1 MTRFVRN
8 DIISLTGSAPRFD
21 LAESV
26 GPDLRL
32 GELLGGGAAEDLR
45 LGYATA
51 AGDPALRAAIAA
63 QHGVEPDDVVV
74 TVGGMHALFLA
85 GYILCGRGEDA
96 IIATPVFPP
105 ARDTLLSVGATL
117 RQLPLEFNEGY
128 RLDPGWLTA
137 LLSPA
142 TRLVSLA
149 SPQNPSGVAFPR
161 EVLARILSIMAVR
174 CPDAFLLVDE
184 TYRQAAY
191 NDDQVALSAAT
202 LSPRVIITGSLSKCH
217 GAPGLRIG
225 WAIVRDAALREQM
238 VLGKFNTVIAN
249 STIDEMLGLRVLTQA
264 EPIISARR
272 KHLGEGLALTAA
284 WVERNAALVEW
295 VKPDAGALCCVRL
308 RLGPVRPGRRRAF
321 PCGACRP
328 GRACRRRHMVR
339 RGAAR
344 LPPRLRTAADTRIGA
359 WARDAQGSL
368 ATGEAESCLIS
379 LTSRENRTQ

>member
-161 EVLARILSIMAVR
+161 EVLARILSIMAAR

-264 EPIISARR
+264 EPIIAARR

-308 RLGPVRPGRRRAF
+308 RSDQFDQTAVARFHAALAALDARVGDGTWFGEEPRVFRLGFGLLPIPELELGLETLRA
-321 PCGACRP
+321 A
-328 GRACRRRHMVR
+328 
-339 RGAAR
+339 
-344 LPPRLRTAADTRIGA
+344 LQQ
-359 WARDAQGSL
+359 AQ
-368 ATGEAESCLIS
+368 AESCLIS